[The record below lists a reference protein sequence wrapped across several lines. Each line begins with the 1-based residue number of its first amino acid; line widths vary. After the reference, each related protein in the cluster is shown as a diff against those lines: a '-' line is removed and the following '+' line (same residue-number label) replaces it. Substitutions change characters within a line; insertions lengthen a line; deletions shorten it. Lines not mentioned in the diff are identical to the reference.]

1 MKHTRYLIIFLIWY
15 LSASCVSTPLP
26 NKITITPPS
35 SDIPKELAAFSGG
48 WKGIF
53 FGGFEV
59 TLIVQTIKKENVHLI
74 YSWGEN
80 MAGPGGYYRVLAN
93 VISGPGVEW
102 VNKDN
107 YRFTFVMNDDL
118 ESLTG
123 ILYNPKE
130 KRNYEA
136 KLKRYKLR

>member
-1 MKHTRYLIIFLIWY
+1 
-15 LSASCVSTPLP
+15 
-26 NKITITPPS
+26 
-35 SDIPKELAAFSGG
+35 
-48 WKGIF
+48 
-53 FGGFEV
+53 
-59 TLIVQTIKKENVHLI
+59 
-74 YSWGEN
+74 

-102 VNKDN
+102 VDKDN

-123 ILYNPKE
+123 ILYNSKE
-130 KRNYEA
+130 KRNYKA